1 MKKPN
6 QPYEIETDLEGLNTD
21 LAPELVDRARELP
34 VYPSSF
40 EKPVRIDDEHADGGF
55 RIEHRHTVSIRCL
68 QCDMLIWPDTLA
80 NRVGHLTR
88 DHGYRMDG
96 RRPED
101 DAPVNTAEP
110 LAA

>member
-6 QPYEIETDLEGLNTD
+6 QPYEIQTDLEGLNTD

-40 EKPVRIDDEHADGGF
+40 NKPVRVDDEGADGGY
-55 RIEHRHTVSIRCL
+55 RIEHRHTLAIRC
-68 QCDMLIWPDTLA
+68 QHDDMLIWPDTLA
-80 NRVGHLTR
+80 QRVGHLTR

-101 DAPVNTAEP
+101 EGLVCSNTAG
-110 LAA
+110 A